1 MITRHSVFLLLVL
14 CISSVVITSHAQ
26 DETRELLPVRT
37 GGKWGYIDNTGEV
50 VIQPQYDLG
59 SPFRNGV
66 AAVAFGRYSTDNP
79 DSHIVSLGDK
89 WGYIDKSGKFIW
101 QPSK

>member
-1 MITRHSVFLLLVL
+1 MIKDKV
-14 CISSVVITSHAQ
+14 
-26 DETRELLPVRT
+26 
-37 GGKWGYIDNTGEV
+37 GYIDKTGKF
-50 VIQPQYDLG
+50 VIQPQYDVA
-59 SPFRNGV
+59 SRFRNGV

-89 WGYIDKSGKFIW
+89 WGYIDKSGKYIW